1 MENSE
6 LLQAISEIMDQKL
19 KPIQQDVS
27 SMKSDISGM
36 ESDISSLKDGQKSL
50 QEQVTKANITLE
62 NDVSKK
68 LSALFDAH
76 QLDSEKIEQI
86 HETVESLNDAY
97 AGTDV
102 LTRVNTAEIKKLKT
116 KIG

>member
-1 MENSE
+1 MENGE
-6 LLQAISEIMDQKL
+6 LLQAIRQMISENNQKMSEMMDKKL
-19 KPIQQDVS
+19 EPIQQDI
-27 SMKSDISGM
+27 SD
-36 ESDISSLKDGQKSL
+36 LKEGQLK
-50 QEQVTKANITLE
+50 VNITLE
-62 NDVSKK
+62 NNVGKK